1 MFCNTSDN
9 PETKLERFKPN
20 TNQQTTN
27 NLCRKNCIET
37 LEPICEHW
45 KAKTFMVFVVH
56 FGNDRLTDKEKDF
69 VWGLTDCE
77 SMQARQLSG
86 KLSV

>member
-1 MFCNTSDN
+1 
-9 PETKLERFKPN
+9 
-20 TNQQTTN
+20 
-27 NLCRKNCIET
+27 
-37 LEPICEHW
+37 
-45 KAKTFMVFVVH
+45 MVFVVH